1 MCLAKRTVTQL
12 YNQAT
17 IQGETAERRAAAP
30 ERGTNK
36 TKQKT
41 YKKKTKWWLNKEKC
55 NLDSEQSL
63 HQIIKRNNDEGK
75 SK

>member
-1 MCLAKRTVTQL
+1 MAGKSSKVEDIKRRKSQDSDSLCLAKRTVTQL
-12 YNQAT
+12 YNQVT

-41 YKKKTKWWLNKEKC
+41 
-55 NLDSEQSL
+55 
-63 HQIIKRNNDEGK
+63 
-75 SK
+75 

>member
-1 MCLAKRTVTQL
+1 MAGKSSKVEDIKRRKSQDSDSLCLAKRTVTQL

-41 YKKKTKWWLNKEKC
+41 YKK
-55 NLDSEQSL
+55 
-63 HQIIKRNNDEGK
+63 
-75 SK
+75 